1 MSKNSSVEM
10 VITELRGDGEG
21 VLESPP
27 QVFKFSG
34 REHSSS
40 MNDLE
45 LHLKVTT
52 VRKEM
57 PGSNTVVEQ
66 AMSATW
72 QPFEL
77 NGEWDDK
84 WGNRR
89 PLGIASMNRTG
100 SYAFFMFQEFSKLVS
115 RMPLV
120 RLELDALSFVGLLT
134 DLTVTYRTKTRI
146 GWKVTISPHE
156 NETVEV
162 DRPAGVVKQSIPKW
176 LEDSALISRDM
187 NLAFDEIRIS
197 SSLKTSMFEK
207 FQLRLLEVNDALSRL
222 EEVSL
227 DAFIVENLQQRLY
240 LMATTYRRVRNAYKA
255 LTDDLISIN
264 SAELAFEDSLQAA
277 SFSEWVH
284 SSLVSAWR
292 AIGLSMNAEDDVR
305 KRAYQKPKAIY
316 YPKRGESLERIS
328 MRFYG
333 SANNWRAIYDKNN
346 LSSLVLDGNEELL
359 IPEQA

>member
-1 MSKNSSVEM
+1 M
-10 VITELRGDGEG
+10 VITELRRSGEG
-21 VLESPP
+21 AQESAP

-40 MNDLE
+40 LNDLE

-57 PGSNTVVEQ
+57 PGSNSVVEQ

-84 WGNRR
+84 WGNRKV
-89 PLGIASMNRTG
+89 LGIAGMNRTG

-120 RLELDALSFVGLLT
+120 RLEIDALSFVGILT
-134 DLTVTYRTKTRI
+134 DLVISYRTKTRI

-156 NETVEV
+156 NETVDV
-162 DRPAGVVKQSIPKW
+162 DRPVGVVKQSIPKW
-176 LEDSALISRDM
+176 LEDSALISNDM
-187 NLAFDEIRIS
+187 SLAFQEIQII
-197 SSLKTSMFEK
+197 SSLKTSLFER
-207 FQLRLLEVNDALSRL
+207 FQLRLIEVNDALSRL
-222 EEVSL
+222 EEISL
-227 DAFIVENLQQRLY
+227 DSLVIDNLQQRLY
-240 LMATTYRRVRNAYKA
+240 LMATTYRRVRNAYKT

-284 SSLVSAWR
+284 GSLVSAWK
-292 AIGLSMNAEDDVR
+292 AIGLSISAESDVR

-328 MRFYG
+328 ARFYG
-333 SANNWRAIYDKNN
+333 TANNWRAIYDKNN
-346 LSSLVLDGNEELL
+346 LSSLVLEGNEELL